1 MGGGQ
6 SAAMTESQ
14 DEADE
19 VWTTDEDLM
28 AARLRFADDLPG
40 YEQPVAYGVGRIDD
54 GGLVFGHLNAP
65 GGRHLLPAVVLA
77 SVCGHSSGTA
87 TYVLTADQM
96 AEAVMRLAPA
106 EAATHWDHPNLW
118 SWRTLINGGS
128 SDSTYVVI
136 FVQNLDDPAVDE
148 HDVRFRECVQT
159 A

>member
-1 MGGGQ
+1 
-6 SAAMTESQ
+6 MTESQ
-14 DEADE
+14 SETGQ

-28 AARLRFADDLPG
+28 AARLRFAEGLPG
-40 YEQPVAYGVGRIDD
+40 YEQPVAYGVGRVDD
-54 GGLVFGHLNAP
+54 GELVFGHVNRP
-65 GGRHLLPAVVLA
+65 DGQHLLPAVVLA

-96 AEAVMRLAPA
+96 ADAVARLAPA

-118 SWRTLINGGS
+118 SWRTLVNGGS

-148 HDVRFRECVQT
+148 YDVQFRECLE
-159 A
+159 AE